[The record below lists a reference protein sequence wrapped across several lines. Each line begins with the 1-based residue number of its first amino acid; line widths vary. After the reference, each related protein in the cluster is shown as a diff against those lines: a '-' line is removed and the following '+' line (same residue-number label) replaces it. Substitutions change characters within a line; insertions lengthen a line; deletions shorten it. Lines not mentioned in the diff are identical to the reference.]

1 MADDQVSRLSEE
13 IDRLSARVAEL
24 ERLLR
29 EHVGAPRP
37 EELRAPPPPAAPE
50 ARPQP
55 APPPPIAPPPA
66 QPAPSAR
73 PAESRLEA
81 EFGGN
86 WLNKIGAIA
95 LVLGMAFFLKYAIE
109 NRWIDETGRII
120 IGLAIGLACVYGGEY
135 FQKRN
140 LPLYA
145 QGISGAGVAILY
157 FTIYAAFAFYQ
168 LVPQA
173 PAFAFMFVVTITAIA
188 ISVRHD
194 AIAIA
199 ILGII
204 GAFLTPVLLQNSGI
218 DGGDSGIQLFTY
230 IAVLDLGILGITR
243 YKGWRSLNILSLIGT
258 ALIFQGWAWE
268 NYSPDK
274 LGVTMLFLTIFFAIF
289 AAQSFVQNVIAR
301 RSLNTAD
308 IFMAIVTPILYFT
321 ASYSLLA
328 DAYRIY
334 LGVFSAVMAALYLAL
349 AHNVRI
355 IQFEDRRVR
364 LIFLGVATAF
374 LTLAIPIQLRGHWI
388 TIGWSVEAA
397 VLAAIGFNLNSVRTR
412 EVALLLLVLVLWR
425 LLFRDAPAEVRLPFL
440 NDRFTTFLVAIAIS
454 ALIAWMYGRY
464 RESLAPRESKVPAA
478 LVLGSNFL
486 MIWALS
492 LEAIEWVWLAQPSAP
507 WSAVS
512 LVLSAVW
519 LVYGTLMLA
528 GGIILGY
535 RPVRIMALIL
545 ICLVILKSFLID
557 VWWLQRLHRIIAF
570 ISLGVVLF
578 AASYIYQ
585 ARRRRMRV

>member
-1 MADDQVSRLSEE
+1 
-13 IDRLSARVAEL
+13 
-24 ERLLR
+24 
-29 EHVGAPRP
+29 
-37 EELRAPPPPAAPE
+37 
-50 ARPQP
+50 
-55 APPPPIAPPPA
+55 
-66 QPAPSAR
+66 
-73 PAESRLEA
+73 
-81 EFGGN
+81 
-86 WLNKIGAIA
+86 
-95 LVLGMAFFLKYAIE
+95 MAFFLKYAIE

-120 IGLAIGLACVYGGEY
+120 IGVVVGLACVYGGEY
-135 FQKRN
+135 FRKRN

-145 QGISGAGVAILY
+145 QGISGAGIAILY

-168 LVPQA
+168 LVPQLA
-173 PAFAFMFVVTITAIA
+173 AFGFMIVVTITAIA
-188 ISVRHD
+188 VSVRYD
-194 AIAIA
+194 AVAIAV
-199 ILGII
+199 LGII
-204 GAFLTPVLLQNSGI
+204 GAFATPALLQGPG
-218 DGGDSGIQLFTY
+218 GGDVEIQLFTY
-230 IAVLDLGILGITR
+230 IAILDLGILGITR

-258 ALIFQGWAWE
+258 VLIFQGWAWE
-268 NYSPDK
+268 NYSPEN

-289 AAQSFVQNVIAR
+289 AAQSFVQNVTAR

-308 IFMAIVTPILYFT
+308 IFMAIVTPILYF
-321 ASYSLLA
+321 AVSYSLLV
-328 DAYRIY
+328 DAYRVY
-334 LGVFSAVMAALYLAL
+334 LGVFSAVMAALYLAF
-349 AHNVRI
+349 AQNVRI
-355 IQFEDRRVR
+355 IRFEDRRVR

-412 EVALLLLVLVLWR
+412 EVALVLLGLVLWR

-440 NDRFTTFLVAIAIS
+440 NDRFPTFLVAVAIN

-464 RESLAPRESKVPAA
+464 RDSLVPREKSVPA
-478 LVLGSNFL
+478 VLILGCNFL
-486 MIWALS
+486 MLWALS
-492 LEAIEWVWLAQPSAP
+492 LEAIEWVWLAQPFAP
-507 WSAVS
+507 WSARS

-519 LVYGTLMLA
+519 MVYGTLMLA

-557 VWWLQRLHRIIAF
+557 VWWLERLHRIIAF